1 MDLGVSGKGYIVV
14 GGTQGMGLATARVL
28 AAEGA
33 KVAIAARNPERT
45 KAMAEA
51 LSAEHGATVLP
62 FAVDAN
68 DGDACEAMVN
78 QAVDALGGLAG
89 ICITASGGTGAP
101 AGRDAAWT
109 SMLETVLLGTVHA
122 VDAALPHLLAGGPG
136 GTIVTT
142 SAYSVR
148 DPHFVRLQYTAFK
161 SAVATYTK
169 TIAKEYGPQGIRA
182 NCVAPGAIESEGM
195 HAMRGQLAEE
205 RGWPYDEAI
214 ERVMIDEWHMDVA
227 LRRPGQTHEVGDL
240 MALLLSPRA
249 GYVTGA
255 LINIDGGTNF

>member
-1 MDLGVSGKGYIVV
+1 MDLGVRGKGYIVV
-14 GGTQGMGLATARVL
+14 GGTQGMGLATAHVL

-45 KAMAEA
+45 KATAEA
-51 LSAEHGATVLP
+51 LRVAHGATVLP
-62 FAVDAN
+62 FATDAN

-78 QAVDALGGLAG
+78 QATDALGGLAG
-89 ICITASGGTGAP
+89 ICITASGGTAAP
-101 AGRDAAWT
+101 AGRDAAWRT
-109 SMLETVLLGTVHA
+109 MLDTVLLGTVHA
-122 VDAALPHLLAGGPG
+122 VDAALPHLLVGGG

-148 DPHFVRLQYTAFK
+148 DPHFVRLQYTSFK
-161 SAVATYTK
+161 SALATYTK

-195 HAMRGQLAEE
+195 HAMRAQVAEE
-205 RGWPYDEAI
+205 RGWPYEEAI
-214 ERVMIDEWHMDVA
+214 ERLMIDEWHMDVA

-240 MALLLSPRA
+240 MAFLLSPRA

-255 LINIDGGTNF
+255 IVNIDGGTNF